1 MHAIIY
7 FQHLDLA
14 AMLRHLE
21 KFPPNALHLCQK
33 KKEKNSLRRS
43 IVYRILFLKFHYY
56 EWNNIKSWNE
66 EIQFSHKNGTRGGRT
81 H

>member
-33 KKEKNSLRRS
+33 KKEKNSHKIYGAQDPLFKIS
-43 IVYRILFLKFHYY
+43 LLQMEQHKIL
-56 EWNNIKSWNE
+56 E
-66 EIQFSHKNGTRGGRT
+66 
-81 H
+81 

>member
-33 KKEKNSLRRS
+33 KKEKKHSQKIYGAQDPLFKISLLRMEQHK
-43 IVYRILFLKFHYY
+43 IL
-56 EWNNIKSWNE
+56 E
-66 EIQFSHKNGTRGGRT
+66 
-81 H
+81 

>member
-14 AMLRHLE
+14 ATLRHLE
-21 KFPPNALHLCQK
+21 KFPPNALHLYQK

-43 IVYRILFLKFHYY
+43 MVHRTLFSKFHYY
-56 EWNNIKSWNE
+56 
-66 EIQFSHKNGTRGGRT
+66 
-81 H
+81 

>member
-33 KKEKNSLRRS
+33 KKEKNSQKTNGAQDPLFKIS
-43 IVYRILFLKFHYY
+43 LLQMEQHKIL
-56 EWNNIKSWNE
+56 E
-66 EIQFSHKNGTRGGRT
+66 
-81 H
+81 